1 MKKTIFALLAMV
13 LGVAI
18 IGCSH
23 KEGTPAGAASGG
35 QPAETMTPVPASIQ
49 AKEFVTFDFSDV
61 AVTTSGSPVLRLT
74 VEAKN
79 GSKDPLLCDESSF
92 SAELADGTILPPD
105 AGAQNTCDP
114 DSIDPGGSSK
124 VIMFFDLPSGYN
136 GPIMLIMRSGDNTLI
151 GQGTTNIH

>member
-13 LGVAI
+13 LSAVI

-23 KEGTPAGAASGG
+23 KEGAPAGSASGAQAAG
-35 QPAETMTPVPASIQ
+35 TMTPVPASVQ

-61 AVTTSGSPVLRLT
+61 AVTTSGAPVLRLT

-92 SAELADGTILPPD
+92 SAELADGTILAPD

-124 VIMFFDLPSGYN
+124 VIMFFDLPSGYT
-136 GPIMLIMRSGDNTLI
+136 GPLMLIMRTADNTLI

>member
-13 LGVAI
+13 LSAAI

-23 KEGTPAGAASGG
+23 KEGAPVGPASGAQAAG
-35 QPAETMTPVPASIQ
+35 TMTPVPASVQ

-61 AVTTSGSPVLRLT
+61 AVTTSGAPVLRLT

-92 SAELADGTILPPD
+92 SAELADGTILAPD

-124 VIMFFDLPSGYN
+124 VIMFFDLPSGYT
-136 GPIMLIMRSGDNTLI
+136 GPLMLIMRTADNTLI